1 MNTHPISIREFHV
14 SWLDRPIFSTIRL
27 VVFILDQGAELNPG
41 ECTTQESALLF
52 LSEGLSFE
60 GFLLKCV
67 LIYLFIVQATHKMD
81 CVILF
86 YLYSQPGSEFDPG
99 ESPRTYRV

>member
-1 MNTHPISIREFHV
+1 MCPGLTV
-14 SWLDRPIFSTIRL
+14 FSTNRP

-60 GFLLKCV
+60 GFPLKCV
-67 LIYLFIVQATHKMD
+67 LVYLLCF
-81 CVILF
+81 CF
-86 YLYSQPGSEFDPG
+86 YSQPGSELDQG
-99 ESPRTYRV
+99 ESARAYRV

>member
-1 MNTHPISIREFHV
+1 MCPGLTV
-14 SWLDRPIFSTIRL
+14 FSTNRP

-60 GFLLKCV
+60 GFPLKCV
-67 LIYLFIVQATHKMD
+67 LIYLFIVQATIA
-81 CVILF
+81 V
-86 YLYSQPGSEFDPG
+86 
-99 ESPRTYRV
+99 